1 MKRIRNYSISGSK
14 YFILGVIFLVTVI
27 ITFIS
32 MKFEQIMPS
41 ATTMADATLPTVAMD
56 TEAGTQYNVLHGY
69 TSELDSTLFYGNI
82 TPVNKDRKLAI
93 TINTYGEDVESV
105 GYKIRS
111 LEDKSLIEN
120 TEVSGYQV
128 TDNKINVTLN
138 IKNLLDTGKEYALE
152 VVLKTKKHD
161 AVYYYT
167 RIMYGTD
174 YNLQK
179 KLDFVRDFNA
189 CTFDSAR
196 LKDIGGYLETSS
208 VGDNTNYGKVNINC
222 SLSQIGWGDL
232 EPYIESEIT
241 PEIISIND
249 DVAIIRLDYRVGAAN
264 DYSSSD
270 TYNVNEYY
278 RIRQTN
284 SGFYLLNF
292 EREMNQVLMRR
303 MTLLLQQRLILELI
317 LQHMLT
323 VLLMKRE
330 YIPILSIRGHCGVLA
345 AVHRHLQGYFH
356 SGVRKLILS
365 EKIMMPI
372 TLR

>member
-82 TPVNKDRKLAI
+82 TPVAKDRKLTV
-93 TINTYGEDVESV
+93 TINTYGEDIEGVA
-105 GYKIRS
+105 YKIRS

-120 TEVSGYQV
+120 TEVSDY
-128 TDNKINVTLN
+128 DNAGSSINVTFN

-152 VVLKTKKHD
+152 IVLKTKKHE

-167 RIMYGTD
+167 RIVYGVD
-174 YNLQK
+174 YDLQK
-179 KLDFVRDFNA
+179 KLDFVMDFNA
-189 CTFDSAR
+189 CTFDDSR
-196 LKDIGGYLETSS
+196 LKDIAGYLETSS
-208 VGDNTNYGKVNINC
+208 SGDNTNYGKVNINC
-222 SLSQIGWGDL
+222 SLSQVGWGDL
-232 EPYIESEIT
+232 DPYVESDII
-241 PEIISIND
+241 PEVISVDD
-249 DVAIIRLDYRVGAAN
+249 DVAILRLSYRVGAAN

-270 TYNVNEYY
+270 TYTVSEYY

-292 EREMNQVLMRR
+292 EREMNC
-303 MTLLLQQRLILELI
+303 LLYTSPSPRD
-317 LQHMLT
+317 
-323 VLLMKRE
+323 
-330 YIPILSIRGHCGVLA
+330 
-345 AVHRHLQGYFH
+345 
-356 SGVRKLILS
+356 
-365 EKIMMPI
+365 
-372 TLR
+372 

>member
-174 YNLQK
+174 YDLQK
-179 KLDFVRDFNA
+179 KLDFE
-189 CTFDSAR
+189 
-196 LKDIGGYLETSS
+196 IGRAH
-208 VGDNTNYGKVNINC
+208 V
-222 SLSQIGWGDL
+222 
-232 EPYIESEIT
+232 
-241 PEIISIND
+241 
-249 DVAIIRLDYRVGAAN
+249 
-264 DYSSSD
+264 
-270 TYNVNEYY
+270 
-278 RIRQTN
+278 
-284 SGFYLLNF
+284 
-292 EREMNQVLMRR
+292 
-303 MTLLLQQRLILELI
+303 
-317 LQHMLT
+317 
-323 VLLMKRE
+323 
-330 YIPILSIRGHCGVLA
+330 
-345 AVHRHLQGYFH
+345 
-356 SGVRKLILS
+356 
-365 EKIMMPI
+365 
-372 TLR
+372 

>member
-138 IKNLLDTGKEYALE
+138 IKNLLDTG
-152 VVLKTKKHD
+152 
-161 AVYYYT
+161 
-167 RIMYGTD
+167 
-174 YNLQK
+174 
-179 KLDFVRDFNA
+179 
-189 CTFDSAR
+189 
-196 LKDIGGYLETSS
+196 
-208 VGDNTNYGKVNINC
+208 
-222 SLSQIGWGDL
+222 
-232 EPYIESEIT
+232 
-241 PEIISIND
+241 
-249 DVAIIRLDYRVGAAN
+249 
-264 DYSSSD
+264 
-270 TYNVNEYY
+270 
-278 RIRQTN
+278 
-284 SGFYLLNF
+284 
-292 EREMNQVLMRR
+292 
-303 MTLLLQQRLILELI
+303 
-317 LQHMLT
+317 
-323 VLLMKRE
+323 
-330 YIPILSIRGHCGVLA
+330 
-345 AVHRHLQGYFH
+345 
-356 SGVRKLILS
+356 
-365 EKIMMPI
+365 
-372 TLR
+372 